1 LRQFGLI
8 GYPLSHSFSQ
18 HFFSEKFLKENIM
31 NAQYDNFPIESI
43 QSFAALW
50 KEHPSL
56 EGLNVTIPYKKEV
69 IPFLQ
74 HSSPVVQAIKAC
86 NCIRKFNNELY
97 GYNTDVIG
105 FEKSLLP
112 FLQAH
117 HTHALILGTGGASA
131 AVQWVLQQLNI
142 EYQVVSRKAN
152 TQELN
157 TIKENTLELNT
168 EIKYKLSYEQLNKS
182 IIESHTLIIN
192 TSPLGMYPNV
202 HEAPPIEYDAIS
214 PLHHLYDLV
223 YNPTETLFMK
233 NGLAKGATVQ
243 NGLAMLH
250 IQAEESW
257 AIWNAKM

>member
-1 LRQFGLI
+1 
-8 GYPLSHSFSQ
+8 
-18 HFFSEKFLKENIM
+18 LKENIV
-31 NAQYDNFPIESI
+31 NAQYDNFPIASIES
-43 QSFAALW
+43 FDALW

-69 IPFLQ
+69 IAFLQ

-112 FLQAH
+112 FLKAH

-131 AVQWVLQQLNI
+131 AVQWVLQKLNI
-142 EYQVVSRKAN
+142 QYQVVSRKS
-152 TQELN
+152 N
-157 TIKENTLELNT
+157 TIEENTEL
-168 EIKYKLSYEQLNKS
+168 KASLSYDQLSNS

-192 TSPLGMYPNV
+192 TSPLGMFPNV
-202 HEAPPIEYDAIS
+202 NEAPPIAYDAIKAQ
-214 PLHHLYDLV
+214 HHLYDLV
-223 YNPTETLFMK
+223 YNPIETLFMK
-233 NGLAKGATVQ
+233 NGLSKGATVQ
-243 NGLAMLH
+243 NGLDMLH

>member
-18 HFFSEKFLKENIM
+18 KFFTEKFLKENIM
-31 NAQYDNFPIESI
+31 NAQYANFPIPSI
-43 QSFAALW
+43 ESFAALW
-50 KEHPSL
+50 KENPNL

-74 HSSPVVQAIKAC
+74 HSSAVVQEIHAC

-112 FLQAH
+112 FLKPH

-131 AVQWVLQQLNI
+131 AVQWVLQKLNI
-142 EYQVVSRKAN
+142 QYQVVSRKGN
-152 TQELN
+152 TNLTYDQ
-157 TIKENTLELNT
+157 
-168 EIKYKLSYEQLNKS
+168 LSAS
-182 IIESHTLIIN
+182 VIESHTLIIN
-192 TSPLGMYPNV
+192 TSPLGMYPNTN
-202 HEAPPIEYDAIS
+202 EAPNIAYDAITAQ
-214 PLHHLYDLV
+214 HHLYDLV

>member
-18 HFFSEKFLKENIM
+18 KFFAEKFLQENIV
-31 NAQYDNFPIESI
+31 NAKYDNFPISSME
-43 QSFAALW
+43 SFAALW
-50 KEHPSL
+50 KENPNL

-74 HSSPVVQAIKAC
+74 HSSPVVQSIHAC

-112 FLQAH
+112 FLQPH
-117 HTHALILGTGGASA
+117 HTHALILGTGGAAA
-131 AVQWVLQQLNI
+131 AVQWVLEKLKIKFQL
-142 EYQVVSRKAN
+142 VSRNTNSVKDNLQVN
-152 TQELN
+152 TQSNTELN
-157 TIKENTLELNT
+157 PS
-168 EIKYKLSYEQLNKS
+168 LSYDGLTKS
-182 IIESHTLIIN
+182 IVEMHTLIIN
-192 TSPLGMYPNV
+192 TSPVGMFPNV
-202 HEAPPIEYDAIS
+202 HDAPPIAYEGITAQ
-214 PLHHLYDLV
+214 HHLYDLV
-223 YNPTETLFMK
+223 YNPVETLFMK

-257 AIWNAKM
+257 AIWNAKI